1 MKRKD
6 TYKKLK
12 GTIQAD
18 AVIERIREMQNSI
31 RSVMDINIH
40 DSDAVAE
47 VRGRQIAIKYLEHIA
62 RELQKEED
70 KKIKNEYA

>member
-18 AVIERIREMQNSI
+18 AVIERITELQDSI
-31 RSVMDINIH
+31 KSVKDINVH
-40 DSDAVAE
+40 EGDAIAE
-47 VRGRQIAIKYLEHIA
+47 VRGRQIAIHYLNTIK
-62 RELQKEED
+62 RELQKEKD

>member
-18 AVIERIREMQNSI
+18 AVIERITELQDSI
-31 RSVMDINIH
+31 KSVKDINIH
-40 DSDAVAE
+40 DCDAIAE
-47 VRGRQIAIKYLEHIA
+47 VRGRQIAIHYLNTIK